1 VWWLLLLLPFNA
13 VALSLGDL
21 VVHSQPG
28 EPLRAHIPLTLLG
41 DEVLAE
47 VHVTLAS
54 DEEYAQRHLPR
65 GAMLQGLQLALLD
78 RGVGQ
83 GRLQLFGE
91 QPWQGEGVQLLF
103 TIRWSKGQMERM
115 YQLVAVT
122 PDAAQLPSY
131 VEVTQDATLDG
142 IAIRLSKGSNR
153 SYLHMM
159 YALFL
164 ANPEAFYRG
173 NMNNLK
179 GGATLRVPTREE
191 LYRLSDRE
199 VFDGIRQQYAQWQ
212 QQREGGEAPVGGTVD
227 GAGGSEAGAALA
239 GMSDEQAAGLDL
251 GADAATLRQR
261 LAQLATEGEQLR
273 EENEALRQRL
283 QALERRM
290 QSVAGQVMEYA
301 DTPALLPAPATAI
314 ATDPIEPAPAASPL
328 PVEKG
333 AAGLP
338 ATVIFA
344 AIVLVLLFAL
354 YLWRASARLRQ
365 EAP

>member
-1 VWWLLLLLPFNA
+1 VWWLLLLLPLNVA
-13 VALSLGDL
+13 ALSLGDL
-21 VVHSQPG
+21 VVHSLPG
-28 EPLRAHIPLTLLG
+28 EPLRAHIPFTLLG

-47 VHVTLAS
+47 VHVTLAT
-54 DEEYAQRHLPR
+54 DEEYAQHHLPR
-65 GAMLQGLQLALLD
+65 STMLQGLQLALLD
-78 RGVGQ
+78 RGEGR

-103 TIRWSKGQMERM
+103 IISWSKGQMERL
-115 YQLVAVT
+115 YPLAAVT
-122 PDAAQLPSY
+122 PEAAQPPGY
-131 VEVTQDATLDG
+131 VEVAQDATLDG

-179 GGATLRVPTREE
+179 GGSTLRIPSSEE

-212 QQREGGEAPVGGTVD
+212 QLREGG

-251 GADAATLRQR
+251 GGDAATLQQR
-261 LAQLATEGEQLR
+261 LAQLASEGEQMR

-283 QALERRM
+283 QALEQRM

-301 DTPALLPAPATAI
+301 EAPPATPPAPEGAQA
-314 ATDPIEPAPAASPL
+314 PIPPPPAEIPPPAEPA
-328 PVEKG
+328 EKG
-333 AAGLP
+333 ASGLP

-354 YLWRASARLRQ
+354 SLWRAASTRAGKPPL
-365 EAP
+365 E